1 MARQIMPCGPR
12 GFTLKAKQEINLV
25 KHPHRKDEIKVK
37 VAAPARDNGVLVLSG
52 IVVVLVVVL
61 LIRAIS
67 GM

>member
-1 MARQIMPCGPR
+1 M
-12 GFTLKAKQEINLV
+12 

-52 IVVVLVVVL
+52 IVLVLVVAL
-61 LIRAIS
+61 LIRAIG